1 MLMTRIVPESLTK
14 KLFEEKTL
22 DVSKKLVAIR
32 KRIEMNE
39 ETMKKNKEKVEEF
52 VKLLEDLER
61 EKQRI

>member
-1 MLMTRIVPESLTK
+1 MTRIAPESLTK

-39 ETMKKNKEKVEEF
+39 ETMKKNKEKVEEL